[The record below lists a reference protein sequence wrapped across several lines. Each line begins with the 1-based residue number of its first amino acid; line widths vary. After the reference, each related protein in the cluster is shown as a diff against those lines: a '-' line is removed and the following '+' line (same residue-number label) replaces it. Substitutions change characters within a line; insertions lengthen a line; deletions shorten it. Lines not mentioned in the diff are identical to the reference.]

1 MSSTY
6 STAAQP
12 SAPMVVV
19 SPLAIARQARQRMVL
34 LVLALL
40 LLIVMLL
47 CAGLGAYRIDP
58 WQLPRLLWSGADLSA
73 ADAQARAV
81 LLDIRMPR
89 VLLAVLVGCGFGA
102 AGSALQALFRNPLAD
117 PGLIGVSS
125 GAALGAATTIVLG
138 GVLWPTALS
147 VVGIYA
153 PMLAAFA
160 GALAVAL
167 LVYRIGAAKGSGT
180 YVAPGK
186 YQSTL
191 VEIRSIDDELVARGH
206 RYRSQVLTL
215 EASTTP
221 VALKA
226 LGLENGPAFHSV
238 IVHFADDIPIQLED
252 RYTNPQ
258 LFPDYLQQDFHL
270 VTPNH
275 YMVQIAPLDR
285 AEYSIESK
293 MPEAAMRK
301 LLQMEAGEPC
311 LLLSRRTWVHDTVA
325 TSVTLWH
332 PGSRYQFT
340 GGF

>member
-1 MSSTY
+1 MHG
-6 STAAQP
+6 
-12 SAPMVVV
+12 
-19 SPLAIARQARQRMVL
+19 AIAKKAIPAFQQVKDHVQQQIRSGEWKPGDLIPSERELMVQFNLSRMTVNRALRELTDNQL
-34 LVLALL
+34 LV
-40 LLIVMLL
+40 
-47 CAGLGAYRIDP
+47 RI
-58 WQLPRLLWSGADLSA
+58 Q
-73 ADAQARAV
+73 
-81 LLDIRMPR
+81 
-89 VLLAVLVGCGFGA
+89 
-102 AGSALQALFRNPLAD
+102 
-117 PGLIGVSS
+117 
-125 GAALGAATTIVLG
+125 
-138 GVLWPTALS
+138 
-147 VVGIYA
+147 
-153 PMLAAFA
+153 
-160 GALAVAL
+160 
-167 LVYRIGAAKGSGT
+167 GSGT

-215 EASTTP
+215 EASATP

-226 LGLENGPAFHSV
+226 LGLDAGPAFHSV

-252 RYTNPQ
+252 RYTNPR
-258 LFPDYLQQDFHL
+258 LFPDYLRQDFHL

-301 LLQMEAGEPC
+301 QLQMEAGEPC
-311 LLLSRRTWVHDTVA
+311 LLLSRRTWVGDTVA
-325 TSVTLWH
+325 TAVTLWH

>member
-1 MSSTY
+1 MHG
-6 STAAQP
+6 AIEKKAIPAFQQVKDHVLQQIRGGEWKPGDLIP
-12 SAPMVVV
+12 SERELMIQFNL
-19 SPLAIARQARQRMVL
+19 SRMTVNRALRELTDNQL
-34 LVLALL
+34 LV
-40 LLIVMLL
+40 
-47 CAGLGAYRIDP
+47 RI
-58 WQLPRLLWSGADLSA
+58 Q
-73 ADAQARAV
+73 
-81 LLDIRMPR
+81 
-89 VLLAVLVGCGFGA
+89 
-102 AGSALQALFRNPLAD
+102 
-117 PGLIGVSS
+117 
-125 GAALGAATTIVLG
+125 
-138 GVLWPTALS
+138 
-147 VVGIYA
+147 
-153 PMLAAFA
+153 
-160 GALAVAL
+160 
-167 LVYRIGAAKGSGT
+167 GSGT

-226 LGLENGPAFHSV
+226 LGLDAGPAFHSV
-238 IVHFADDIPIQLED
+238 IVHFADDVPIQLED

-325 TSVTLWH
+325 TAVTLWH